1 MDWIF
6 SPLKAIRRLSQG
18 GGDEDP
24 PPPPESFPEERNPL
38 KTPSLNQD
46 PVTLKISGSAKL
58 TPAEKKKRRISFR
71 KGFEMEGTSG
81 YDRVI
86 LPCEKEGGT
95 SSKKKVSP
103 KKKSKTPPKKKSKT
117 PPKKKA
123 KTPPKKKAKTPP
135 KRKAKTPPK
144 KKTSQLVKVKSEAT
158 RSSGRTRTMKKGFYN
173 EKRLRDLAWK
183 GTGTQTDPIYFQH

>member
-24 PPPPESFPEERNPL
+24 PPPPESTAEERNPL

-86 LPCEKEGGT
+86 LPGE
-95 SSKKKVSP
+95 KKVS
-103 KKKSKTPPKKKSKT
+103 PKKKSKT